1 MLISQVTRTLRAIA
15 HDRRGNMLMIFA
27 FSIIPFIFATGM
39 GIDYAGAMRLQTRV
53 NTVTDAAALSAVTSP
68 MMKEGM
74 DDACQVA
81 RATFESQVADVRGL
95 TIDTKQPS
103 GLTITITDT
112 LPFGL
117 PVKIVCP
124 AIGLP
129 VGLPSFLPLS
139 RTATVTY
146 TARSANN
153 FAGILGKAFLGISG
167 MASAKTTLAPF
178 IDIHLA
184 LDTSQSMGLAA
195 TDADA
200 LKLWNATLKYNRRGC
215 QFGCHSRDPNEP
227 YSMEEIARRPD
238 VNARMR
244 VDVLRDATIDMID
257 TASSN
262 QGSNQN
268 YQFALYR
275 ISKNGGRRA
284 TGVDEYMKLT
294 TRLSDVRAKVTG
306 LTLGANDG
314 AIGFGDTDLPTATSF
329 VLPYLNATSATYD
342 DGTTQAKARKFFFM
356 VTDGVTDTE
365 GSWCT
370 YGHCTAPIDPKTCD
384 AYKTKGVTVGI
395 VYTTYLPTK
404 ADPTNPSSTALR
416 DEYIKLVQPIAT
428 QIRPSLEKC
437 ATPGWFFEAADATT
451 IHAAMQTLFRQAT
464 QTPSLIR

>member
-1 MLISQVTRTLRAIA
+1 MLIPRMTRAWRTLSN
-15 HDRRGNMLMIFA
+15 DRRGNMLMIFA
-27 FSIIPFIFATGM
+27 FSIIPVTFATGM
-39 GIDYAGAMRLQTRV
+39 GIDYAGAMRLQTRI
-53 NTVTDAAALSAVTSP
+53 NAVTDAAALSGVTGP

-74 DDACQVA
+74 DDACQAA
-81 RATFESQVADVRGL
+81 RATFESQVTNVGGL
-95 TIDTKQPS
+95 TIDTKQAS

-112 LPFGL
+112 LPIGL
-117 PVKIVCP
+117 PVKITCP

-129 VGLPSFLPLS
+129 VNLPLFLPIS
-139 RTATVTY
+139 RTAVVTY
-146 TARSANN
+146 TGRSANN
-153 FAGILGKAFLGISG
+153 FAGILGTASLGIG
-167 MASAKTTLAPF
+167 GTATAKTTLAPY

-200 LKLWNATLKYNRRGC
+200 LKLWNATLKYNKRGC

-257 TASSN
+257 TASSG

-275 ISKNGGRRA
+275 IGKNAGRWA
-284 TGVDEYMKLT
+284 TGIDEYMKLT
-294 TRLSDVRAKVTG
+294 TNLASVRDKVTG
-306 LTLGANDG
+306 LTLGSNDG
-314 AIGFGDTDLPTATSF
+314 AVGFGDTDLPTSTSF
-329 VLPYLNATSATYD
+329 VLPYLKATSATFD

-370 YGHCTAPIDPKTCD
+370 YGHCTAPIDPATCD
-384 AYKTKGVTVGI
+384 AYKVKGVTVGI

-404 ADPTNPSSTALR
+404 ADPTKPSSTALR
-416 DEYIKLVQPIAT
+416 DEYIKLVQPIAP
-428 QIRPSLEKC
+428 QIRPNLEKC
-437 ATPGWFFEAADATT
+437 ATPGWFFEASDATT